1 MFWMKQRY
9 LCHMTLKEKYPK
21 EFFGHWIGM
30 LSATNC
36 PLTLKGYED
45 QIDMYLEFEGDEA
58 FLNLQT
64 EIKEIIKNNDVEGF
78 VEVAEYFEMEDFT
91 EESLLSMMDLIINVD
106 LEEEG

>member
-1 MFWMKQRY
+1 
-9 LCHMTLKEKYPK
+9 
-21 EFFGHWIGM
+21 
-30 LSATNC
+30 
-36 PLTLKGYED
+36 
-45 QIDMYLEFEGDEA
+45 MYLEFEGDEA
-58 FLNLQT
+58 FLNLQA